1 MVKIM
6 AVYDEDPLYAR
17 RLAEYVNQRETIP
30 FTAMA
35 FSDLERLEEYGNEHE
50 IEILLVGESVRRAA
64 DTVRAG
70 LKLVLCGGEFSVEKE
85 EPSIYKFQSG
95 ESILQEVMTCYCAA
109 PPEPALALAGMGA
122 QILGVYSPVNRCGKT
137 AFALT
142 LAQVLSRTRSVL
154 FISLE
159 EFAGFEAILGGEVKR
174 DFSDVL
180 YLCRQ
185 GSFNWMKLR
194 AMVCSAGQV
203 DMIPPAAYGED
214 LDQVEPEE
222 LAQLLGRI
230 ARESG
235 YGRLVVD
242 LGHMGRGSAA
252 LLDCCDGVYMPVLE
266 DPVSRAKLEAFDRY
280 LSAAGAVSLREKICR
295 IRLPGIR
302 PLGSMENYMDQLL
315 WGEMGDFVRS
325 LLEGGGKNG

>member
-17 RLAEYVNQRETIP
+17 RLAEYVNQRGTMP

-35 FSDLERLEEYGNEHE
+35 FSDLERLKEYGNDHE
-50 IEILLVGESVRRAA
+50 IEILLVGESVGKAA
-64 DTVRAG
+64 DEVRAG
-70 LKLVLCGGEFSVEKE
+70 LKMVLCGGEFSMEKE
-85 EPSIYKFQSG
+85 ETSIYKFQSG
-95 ESILQEVMTCYCAA
+95 ESILREVMTCYCAA
-109 PPEPALALAGMGA
+109 LPEPVLALAGMGA

-142 LAQVLSRTRSVL
+142 LAQVLSRTETVL

-159 EFAGFEAILGGEVKR
+159 EFSGFSAILGGEVKR
-174 DFSDVL
+174 DLSDVI

-194 AMVCSAGQV
+194 SMVCSVGQV

-214 LDQVEPEE
+214 LDQMEPEE
-222 LAQLLGRI
+222 LARLLGRI

-235 YGRLVVD
+235 YGKLVVD

-266 DPVSRAKLEAFDRY
+266 DPVSRAKLEAFDQY
-280 LSAAGAVSLREKICR
+280 ISAAGAFSLKEKICR
-295 IRLPGIR
+295 IRLPKLR
-302 PLGSMENYMDQLL
+302 PPGSMEGCIDQLL
-315 WGEMGDFVRS
+315 WGEMGDFVRA
-325 LLEGGGKNG
+325 LLEGGQNG